1 MASWPRCLG
10 AEHSPEALP
19 SWGRGLGSRMAT
31 QVTQAVSCL
40 GVQAVSCL
48 GVSGSDVMGVAG
60 ALAGTFTGVLGAQ

>member
-31 QVTQAVSCL
+31 QVTQGFLAWGFL
-40 GVQAVSCL
+40 GV
-48 GVSGSDVMGVAG
+48 
-60 ALAGTFTGVLGAQ
+60 T

>member
-40 GVQAVSCL
+40 GV
-48 GVSGSDVMGVAG
+48 SGSAAMGVAG

>member
-40 GVQAVSCL
+40 GV
-48 GVSGSDVMGVAG
+48 SGSDAMGVAG